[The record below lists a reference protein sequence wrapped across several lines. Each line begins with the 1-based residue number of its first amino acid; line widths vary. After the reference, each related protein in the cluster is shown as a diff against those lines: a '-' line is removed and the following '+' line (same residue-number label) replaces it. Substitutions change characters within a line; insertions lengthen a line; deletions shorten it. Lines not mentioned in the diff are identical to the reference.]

1 MLKVYDEFSQRQSK
15 NNVTANNSCV
25 HNLEPVRK
33 IGNKIWLTSHGKMHV
48 LTNKQTIR
56 LRSLF
61 YCIFF
66 SCNEMGAY
74 LFRCRRAKVLQIG
87 IAEILHYKAQEVLSL
102 KTPWIEIH
110 LLLSNTPLHTY
121 ALVKQFLNSEKVTVL
136 QHPSYYLVLANWS
149 YSFLENLKCSI

>member
-1 MLKVYDEFSQRQSK
+1 MYDEFSQRQSK
-15 NNVTANNSCV
+15 NNVTANNTCV

-66 SCNEMGAY
+66 SCNVLIPVPKGKSVTDRY
-74 LFRCRRAKVLQIG
+74 CRDTTL
-87 IAEILHYKAQEVLSL
+87 
-102 KTPWIEIH
+102 
-110 LLLSNTPLHTY
+110 
-121 ALVKQFLNSEKVTVL
+121 
-136 QHPSYYLVLANWS
+136 
-149 YSFLENLKCSI
+149 